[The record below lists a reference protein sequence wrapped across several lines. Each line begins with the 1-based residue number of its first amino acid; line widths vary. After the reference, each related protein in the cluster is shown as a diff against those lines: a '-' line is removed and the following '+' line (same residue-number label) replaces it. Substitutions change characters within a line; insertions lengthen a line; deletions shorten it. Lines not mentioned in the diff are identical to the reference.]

1 MTDRRGRFA
10 VAAVVVLAVAAAAWW
25 LTAQQGPNETRRSET
40 DGRVVDF
47 LASDDGGDYREVVPG
62 VPVVFPDDHG
72 PHPEFRQEWWYFT
85 GNVATTSGRR
95 FGFQL
100 TFFRFAHGARDEYR
114 DSAWRHEHS
123 YMAHFAVSDVA
134 GKRLLAEQDYARGS
148 LDLAGA
154 LADPFRVW
162 VNGWSARAPAG
173 RGEGFA
179 ARLSANGDAAA
190 IDIEVSTDAAPLLQG
205 EDGYSV
211 KDGAGATA
219 SYYYSFP
226 DLAAR
231 GTLTVGGE
239 SFEVEGRAWMDREWS
254 TRVLSRDLDGWDWFA
269 LRTSDGSAI
278 MVFQVRGA
286 GGHRYAVVVD
296 GQGGAM
302 RYAGGEVRV
311 EPRRW
316 WTSGDSGARYPV
328 GWRLSIPGAGVDLE
342 VDAAF
347 DAQELNLDFRYYEG
361 VVDVAGAVDNRPVS
375 GEGYME
381 LTGY

>member
-1 MTDRRGRFA
+1 MTEGRGRFA
-10 VAAVVVLAVAAAAWW
+10 VAVVVVLTAVAAIWW
-25 LTAQQGPNETRRSET
+25 LTSPRGHDESERPEN
-40 DGRVVDF
+40 DADVVDF
-47 LASDDGGDYREVVPG
+47 LAAADGGDYREVLPG
-62 VPVVFPDDHG
+62 VPVVFPADHG

-100 TFFRFAHGARDEYR
+100 TFFRFAHGAHDEYR
-114 DSAWRHEHS
+114 ESAWQHEHS

-134 GKRLLAEQDYARGS
+134 GKQLLAAQDYARDA
-148 LDLAGA
+148 LALAGA
-154 LADPFRVW
+154 VADPFRVW
-162 VNGWSARAPAG
+162 VNGWSVRAPARHG
-173 RGEGFA
+173 DGFA
-179 ARLSANGDAAA
+179 ARLSASGDAAA

-211 KDGAGATA
+211 KDASGATA

-226 DLAAR
+226 DLVAR
-231 GTLTVGGE
+231 GTLSVDGE
-239 SFEVEGRAWMDREWS
+239 TFEVEGRAWMDREWS

-278 MVFQVRGA
+278 MVFQVRGS
-286 GGHRYAVVVD
+286 GGYRYAVVVD
-296 GQGGAM
+296 GQGAQTRFTGDA
-302 RYAGGEVRV
+302 VRV

-328 GWRLSIPGAGVDLE
+328 GWRLAIPAAGVDLE
-342 VDAAF
+342 VGAAF
-347 DAQELNLDFRYYEG
+347 DDQELDLDFRYYEG

>member
-1 MTDRRGRFA
+1 M
-10 VAAVVVLAVAAAAWW
+10 
-25 LTAQQGPNETRRSET
+25 
-40 DGRVVDF
+40 
-47 LASDDGGDYREVVPG
+47 
-62 VPVVFPDDHG
+62 VVFH
-72 PHPEFRQEWWYFT
+72 RQ
-85 GNVATTSGRR
+85 RR
-95 FGFQL
+95 DEVGAALRFQL

-134 GKRLLAEQDYARGS
+134 GKRLLAAQDYARGA

-162 VNGWSARAPAG
+162 VNGWSARTPA
-173 RGEGFA
+173 RHGEAFA
-179 ARLSANGDAAA
+179 ARLSASGDAAA
-190 IDIEVSTDAAPLLQG
+190 IDIDISTDSAPLLQG

-211 KDGAGATA
+211 KDAAGATA

-278 MVFQVRGA
+278 MVFRCAGRAATATRWSWTGRVGRCDTPAARSASSPVA
-286 GGHRYAVVVD
+286 GGPAATAAPATRS
-296 GQGGAM
+296 GGAC
-302 RYAGGEVRV
+302 RSPEPASTSRSTRPSTTGEL
-311 EPRRW
+311 
-316 WTSGDSGARYPV
+316 D
-328 GWRLSIPGAGVDLE
+328 
-342 VDAAF
+342 
-347 DAQELNLDFRYYEG
+347 LDFRYYEG
-361 VVDVAGAVDNRPVS
+361 VVDAAGAVDNRPVS